1 MIIIVDYNLGN
12 LGSVFNMLK
21 YLNIKSQI
29 TSDRDKI
36 WKADKLIL
44 SGVGSFDNGI
54 QNLISLGLKDILQE
68 KVLSRKTP
76 ILGICLGMQLMSHRS
91 DEGNEIGLDW
101 IDAETER
108 FDSKNLPVPHMMWNY
123 VKTVS
128 DSKLLLNLDCDARFY
143 FAHSYFLKCNNP
155 DIVVALTAYGNE
167 FVSVIEQENIL
178 GVQFHPEKSHKYGM
192 KLLSNFASE
201 Y

>member
-1 MIIIVDYNLGN
+1 
-12 LGSVFNMLK
+12 
-21 YLNIKSQI
+21 
-29 TSDRDKI
+29 
-36 WKADKLIL
+36 
-44 SGVGSFDNGI
+44 
-54 QNLISLGLKDILQE
+54 
-68 KVLSRKTP
+68 
-76 ILGICLGMQLMSHRS
+76 MQLMSHRS

>member
-1 MIIIVDYNLGN
+1 MIIIVDYDLGN

-29 TSDRDKI
+29 TSDKNKI

-68 KVLSRKTP
+68 KVLNRKTP
-76 ILGICLGMQLMSHRS
+76 VLGICLGMQLMGNRS
-91 DEGNEIGLDW
+91 DEGNEIGLGW
-101 IDAETER
+101 IDAVTER

-123 VKTVS
+123 VKVVS
-128 DSKLLLNLDCDARFY
+128 DSKLLLNLDLDARFY